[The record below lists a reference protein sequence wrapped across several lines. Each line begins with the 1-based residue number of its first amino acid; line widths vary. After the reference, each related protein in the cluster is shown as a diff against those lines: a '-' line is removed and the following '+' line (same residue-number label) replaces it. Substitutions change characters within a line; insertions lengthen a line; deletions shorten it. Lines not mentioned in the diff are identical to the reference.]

1 MPNILLGQSHT
12 TGKSPDTLS
21 AGEVAINTFDKKI
34 WVGNGSGNTC
44 VFDASLYSTD
54 LTDDNDNFY
63 ITGLGFSNGT
73 LTATVNGADDPT
85 VDLDG
90 RYSLS
95 GHTHNYAASNHTHN
109 YAASNHTHNYAA
121 ASHSHD
127 SDYYTESETD
137 TLLGGKSDTGH
148 THSYAA
154 TNHTHNYA
162 ATNHTHSYAATN
174 HSHDDDYYT
183 ESETDSLLDAKS
195 DTGHTHSYAA
205 TNHTHNYAATNH
217 THNYAA
223 ATHTHAYLPTTGGAI
238 TQDTDALLIK
248 TSTNGAGADIAFS
261 DHQSGSYSQKGRIN
275 FFHSDAQSYGSGS
288 AFILNSTEATTTILA
303 DGKLMYKEGI
313 YSKPS
318 TGTGAGTRKDANWDT
333 AYGWGDHASGG
344 YAASSHTHSAYV
356 TNTELSNELDAL
368 IDAAPNALNTL
379 NELAAAIGDD
389 ADYATTVT
397 NALAAKAD
405 TGHTHSYAATNH
417 SHGDLYYTE
426 TEVDSLLDAKSD
438 TGHTH
443 SYAATN
449 HTHNYAASNHT
460 HNYAA
465 SSHSHDSDYYTESEM
480 DTLLGGKSDTGH
492 THSYAAT
499 NHTHGDI
506 YYTETEVNNAL
517 GFKMPYTGGTFS
529 GTVTVDAMMSVNE
542 DIHLGTGT
550 GEQARLLIRKTDNNV
565 SDHVCFYN
573 GTTRMGEIGCHDTTW
588 LRINQTTNK
597 NIYTPRY
604 IRADGG
610 YFVDGTSK
618 GINGSGNFIGG
629 TITGASDANVSQ
641 WDTAYGWGNHA
652 SGGYASSSHSHSY
665 AATNHSHDDLY
676 YTESEVDTLI
686 ALRASMWHNHSG
698 TYNET
703 IGVDTD
709 VDTSG
714 ATVIDNIY
722 MTDGVITAHGTRTLT
737 LADLGYT
744 GATNATYNAAYTAGT
759 GMSLAG
765 SVFSCTVL
773 NTWRSVSDSVASS
786 SSSVAAS
793 SKAVKSAYDRS
804 WPNTTY
810 TAGTGM
816 SLAGTTFSCTVTNT
830 DTTTWNGMQ
839 NVSALTALP

>member
-137 TLLGGKSDTGH
+137 TLLGGKS
-148 THSYAA
+148 
-154 TNHTHNYA
+154 
-162 ATNHTHSYAATN
+162 
-174 HSHDDDYYT
+174 
-183 ESETDSLLDAKS
+183 
-195 DTGHTHSYAA
+195 
-205 TNHTHNYAATNH
+205 
-217 THNYAA
+217 
-223 ATHTHAYLPTTGGAI
+223 
-238 TQDTDALLIK
+238 
-248 TSTNGAGADIAFS
+248 
-261 DHQSGSYSQKGRIN
+261 
-275 FFHSDAQSYGSGS
+275 
-288 AFILNSTEATTTILA
+288 
-303 DGKLMYKEGI
+303 
-313 YSKPS
+313 
-318 TGTGAGTRKDANWDT
+318 
-333 AYGWGDHASGG
+333 
-344 YAASSHTHSAYV
+344 
-356 TNTELSNELDAL
+356 
-368 IDAAPNALNTL
+368 
-379 NELAAAIGDD
+379 
-389 ADYATTVT
+389 
-397 NALAAKAD
+397 D

>member
-344 YAASSHTHSAYV
+344 YAASSHTH
-356 TNTELSNELDAL
+356 N
-368 IDAAPNALNTL
+368 
-379 NELAAAIGDD
+379 
-389 ADYATTVT
+389 
-397 NALAAKAD
+397 
-405 TGHTHSYAATNH
+405 YAA
-417 SHGDLYYTE
+417 S
-426 TEVDSLLDAKSD
+426 
-438 TGHTH
+438 
-443 SYAATN
+443 N

-618 GINGSGNFIGG
+618 GINGSGNFFGG

-665 AATNHSHDDLY
+665 AATNHSHDDDY